1 MPTLHIEHAVTSFSE
16 WKSAFDRYAEFRER
30 SGVRRHSIL
39 RPVDDAHYVMI
50 DLDFDTTEQAQGFL
64 ATLREK
70 IWSSPQNAPAL
81 VGTPQT
87 RILETVVATGSE
99 IGAQPQTRA

>member
-16 WKSAFDRYAEFRER
+16 WKSAFDKFAEFRAR
-30 SGVRRHSIL
+30 SGVRRSSIG
-39 RPVDDAHYVMI
+39 RPVDD
-50 DLDFDTTEQAQGFL
+50 
-64 ATLREK
+64 
-70 IWSSPQNAPAL
+70 AL